1 MDNYIVRTTEDLL
14 SDDIY
19 GEVFFDCTEKIIPA
33 ILDRA
38 MRRITAFNVSEENPY
53 YTSYE
58 GILYSKDGKKVIK
71 SPAKK
76 SGSVKLHDG
85 TEDICENAFAFSDI
99 QSVTFPDS
107 LKRIERSAFDS
118 CYALTEID
126 FGNGI
131 EHLGENEDGYIFN
144 SCDSLEVLRFPKQLK
159 SIGKSAFA
167 NSGVRAIAFNEGL
180 ESIATRAFYGSHLE
194 KVELPASLK
203 NCGSLCFSTVQR
215 VIFNGDT
222 LPKGFISA
230 ITLDEFDSNDGV
242 EAVKVYLKDIPSNAR
257 NICKDLQRLSNVKEV
272 KVDRLNR
279 LYIIPSWNK
288 INKVCLTSKEYMG
301 FSNLTDMPDI
311 KEIDIEDN
319 PYFKSIDGMI
329 YTKDGESLVLCPSGR
344 TKKVVIA
351 DGTKSI
357 ETSAFK
363 DSKVK
368 SVICPDSLQNIC
380 CLAFNECPK
389 LQHVDFGK
397 GITILGGMQRPV
409 FHKCDS
415 LKNVEFPSQIKY
427 IGKNLFSRCFNLSKI
442 IFHEGLERIGPNA
455 FSSCKNVDTVKFPA
469 SLTYVGDGN
478 FQQVSHFVFKKD
490 RLPKNFL
497 RAVTTF
503 EEFVYGTRNIFEVD
517 TPNIKFYIP
526 SYMNSPDIAKADF
539 YMSSYNIDYEYAASL
554 LNVASH
560 YGQKEDIAL
569 KMYIHFAKN
578 GITIPAEL
586 SLFLS
591 MSGSG
596 IAKRLAGD
604 KNRINEFVWMLKSK
618 FVNDNDLQW
627 ILNGIRDDAVLTAYA
642 LDAIKERKTEDFH
655 I

>member
-1 MDNYIVRTTEDLL
+1 MNTEVIPKAAYSNGLQETGQDGVVFTMPASRKKLMSVDIRPDIDTLVFSRQFIAYNLMDENKVFPNIRKIYIENGVRG
-14 SDDIY
+14 I
-19 GEVFFDCTEKIIPA
+19 KIKNSTFP
-33 ILDRA
+33 
-38 MRRITAFNVSEENPY
+38 NVEQVVSESSSFASGEMLIEVGLYNQYTLINTFIKKPTDVLNLADITFIADHALDGCLARIKKIDENISVVSDAFKRYFKWNQPY
-53 YTSYE
+53 V
-58 GILYSKDGKKVIK
+58 DG
-71 SPAKK
+71 
-76 SGSVKLHDG
+76 VKM
-85 TEDICENAFAFSDI
+85 I
-99 QSVTFPDS
+99 DS
-107 LKRIERSAFDS
+107 LIIDIDS
-118 CYALTEID
+118 TA
-126 FGNGI
+126 
-131 EHLGENEDGYIFN
+131 
-144 SCDSLEVLRFPKQLK
+144 EV
-159 SIGKSAFA
+159 
-167 NSGVRAIAFNEGL
+167 
-180 ESIATRAFYGSHLE
+180 
-194 KVELPASLK
+194 
-203 NCGSLCFSTVQR
+203 
-215 VIFNGDT
+215 
-222 LPKGFISA
+222 
-230 ITLDEFDSNDGV
+230 IT
-242 EAVKVYLKDIPSNAR
+242 IPSNAR
-257 NICKDLQRLSNVKEV
+257 NICKDLQKLSNVKDV
-272 KVDRLNR
+272 KINR
-279 LYIIPSWNK
+279 LSRLHIIPSWNK
-288 INKVCLTSKEYMG
+288 VNKVCLTSKEYMG
-301 FSNLTDMPDI
+301 FSNLPDMPEV

-319 PYFKSIDGMI
+319 PYFKSIDGII

-397 GITILGGMQRPV
+397 GITLLGGMQRPV

-427 IGKNLFSRCFNLSKI
+427 IGENLFSRCFNLSKI
-442 IFHEGLERIGPNA
+442 IFHEGLEKIGQNA

-503 EEFVYGTRNIFEVD
+503 KEFVYSSRNIFEVD

-526 SYMNSPDIAKADF
+526 SYMDSPDIAKADF

-578 GITIPAEL
+578 GIAIPAEL

-591 MSGSG
+591 MSGGG
-596 IAKRLAGD
+596 IAKKLAGD

>member
-1 MDNYIVRTTEDLL
+1 MNTEVIPKAAYSNGLQETGQDGVVFTMPASRKKLMSVDIRPDIDTLVFSRQFIAYNLMDENKVFPNIRKIYIENGVRG
-14 SDDIY
+14 I
-19 GEVFFDCTEKIIPA
+19 KIK
-33 ILDRA
+33 
-38 MRRITAFNVSEENPY
+38 NS
-53 YTSYE
+53 
-58 GILYSKDGKKVIK
+58 
-71 SPAKK
+71 
-76 SGSVKLHDG
+76 
-85 TEDICENAFAFSDI
+85 
-99 QSVTFPDS
+99 TFPNVEQVISESSSFASGEMLIEVGLYNQYTLINTFIKKPTDVLNLADITFIADHALDGCLARIKKIDENISVVSDAFKRYFKWNQPYVDGVKMIDS
-107 LKRIERSAFDS
+107 LIIDIDS
-118 CYALTEID
+118 TA
-126 FGNGI
+126 
-131 EHLGENEDGYIFN
+131 
-144 SCDSLEVLRFPKQLK
+144 EV
-159 SIGKSAFA
+159 
-167 NSGVRAIAFNEGL
+167 
-180 ESIATRAFYGSHLE
+180 
-194 KVELPASLK
+194 
-203 NCGSLCFSTVQR
+203 
-215 VIFNGDT
+215 
-222 LPKGFISA
+222 
-230 ITLDEFDSNDGV
+230 IT
-242 EAVKVYLKDIPSNAR
+242 IPSNAR
-257 NICKDLQRLSNVKEV
+257 NICKDLQKLSNVKEV
-272 KVDRLNR
+272 KIDRLSR

-301 FSNLTDMPDI
+301 FSNLPDMPDI

-319 PYFKSIDGMI
+319 PYFKSIDGII

-415 LKNVEFPSQIKY
+415 LKTIEFPSQIKY
-427 IGKNLFSRCFNLSKI
+427 IGENLFSRCFNLSKI
-442 IFHEGLERIGPNA
+442 IFHEGLEKIGPNA

-478 FQQVSHFVFKKD
+478 FQQVNHFVFKKD
-490 RLPKNFL
+490 MLPKNFL

-503 EEFVYGTRNIFEVD
+503 EEFVYGARNIFEVD
-517 TPNIKFYIP
+517 VPNIKFYIP
-526 SYMNSPDIAKADF
+526 SYMDSPDIAKADF

-554 LNVASH
+554 FDMASH
-560 YGQKEDIAL
+560 HGQKEDIAL
-569 KMYIHFAKN
+569 KTYIHFAKN

-586 SLFLS
+586 SLFLL
-591 MSGSG
+591 MSVGG

-604 KNRINEFVWMLKSK
+604 KNRIDEFGWILKSK
-618 FVNDNDLQW
+618 FVSDNDLQW
-627 ILNGIRDDAVLTAYA
+627 ILNGIKDDAVMTAYV

>member
-1 MDNYIVRTTEDLL
+1 MNTEVIPKAAYSNGLQETGQDGVVFTMPASRKKLMSVDIRPDIDTLVFSRQFIAYNLMDENKVFPNIRKIYIENGVRG
-14 SDDIY
+14 I
-19 GEVFFDCTEKIIPA
+19 KIKNSTFP
-33 ILDRA
+33 
-38 MRRITAFNVSEENPY
+38 NVEQVVSESSSFASGEMLIEVGLYNQYTLINTFIKKPTDVLNLADITFIADHALDGCLARIKKIDENISVVSDAFKRYFKWNQPY
-53 YTSYE
+53 V
-58 GILYSKDGKKVIK
+58 DG
-71 SPAKK
+71 
-76 SGSVKLHDG
+76 VKM
-85 TEDICENAFAFSDI
+85 I
-99 QSVTFPDS
+99 DS
-107 LKRIERSAFDS
+107 LIIDIDS
-118 CYALTEID
+118 TA
-126 FGNGI
+126 
-131 EHLGENEDGYIFN
+131 
-144 SCDSLEVLRFPKQLK
+144 EV
-159 SIGKSAFA
+159 
-167 NSGVRAIAFNEGL
+167 
-180 ESIATRAFYGSHLE
+180 
-194 KVELPASLK
+194 
-203 NCGSLCFSTVQR
+203 
-215 VIFNGDT
+215 
-222 LPKGFISA
+222 
-230 ITLDEFDSNDGV
+230 IT
-242 EAVKVYLKDIPSNAR
+242 IPSNAR
-257 NICKDLQRLSNVKEV
+257 NICKDLQKLCNVKDV

-288 INKVCLTSKEYMG
+288 INKVRLTSKEYMG
-301 FSNLTDMPDI
+301 FSNLPDMPDI

-319 PYFKSIDGMI
+319 PYFKSIDGII

-415 LKNVEFPSQIKY
+415 LKTIEFPSQIKY
-427 IGKNLFSRCFNLSKI
+427 IGENLFSRCFNLSKI
-442 IFHEGLERIGPNA
+442 IFHEGLEKIGPNA

-478 FQQVSHFVFKKD
+478 FQQVNHFVFKKD

-503 EEFVYGTRNIFEVD
+503 EEFVYGARNIFEVD
-517 TPNIKFYIP
+517 APNIKFYIP
-526 SYMNSPDIAKADF
+526 SYMDSPDIAKADF

-554 LNVASH
+554 FDMASH
-560 YGQKEDIAL
+560 HGQKEDIAL
-569 KMYIHFAKN
+569 KTYIHFAKN

-586 SLFLS
+586 SLFLL
-591 MSGSG
+591 MSVGG

-604 KNRINEFVWMLKSK
+604 KNRIDEFGWILKSK
-618 FVNDNDLQW
+618 FVSDNDLQW
-627 ILNGIRDDAVLTAYA
+627 ILNGIKDDAVMTAYA

>member
-1 MDNYIVRTTEDLL
+1 MNTEVISKAAYSNGLQENGQDGVVFTMPASRKKFMSVYIRPDIDTLVFSRKFIEYNLMDENKVFPNIKKICIENGVRE
-14 SDDIY
+14 I
-19 GEVFFDCTEKIIPA
+19 KIKNSTFP
-33 ILDRA
+33 
-38 MRRITAFNVSEENPY
+38 NVEQVVSESSSFASGEMLIEVGLYNQYTLINTFIKKPTDVLNLADITFIADHALDGCLARIKKIDENISVVSDAFKRYFKWNQPY
-53 YTSYE
+53 
-58 GILYSKDGKKVIK
+58 V
-71 SPAKK
+71 
-76 SGSVKLHDG
+76 
-85 TEDICENAFAFSDI
+85 
-99 QSVTFPDS
+99 
-107 LKRIERSAFDS
+107 
-118 CYALTEID
+118 
-126 FGNGI
+126 
-131 EHLGENEDGYIFN
+131 
-144 SCDSLEVLRFPKQLK
+144 
-159 SIGKSAFA
+159 
-167 NSGVRAIAFNEGL
+167 
-180 ESIATRAFYGSHLE
+180 
-194 KVELPASLK
+194 
-203 NCGSLCFSTVQR
+203 
-215 VIFNGDT
+215 
-222 LPKGFISA
+222 
-230 ITLDEFDSNDGV
+230 DGV
-242 EAVKVYLKDIPSNAR
+242 KMINSLIIDIDSTAEVITIPSNAR

-272 KVDRLNR
+272 KVDRLSR

-301 FSNLTDMPDI
+301 FSNLPDIPDI

-319 PYFKSIDGMI
+319 PYFKSIDGII

-380 CLAFNECPK
+380 CTAFNKCSK

-397 GITILGGMQRPV
+397 GITILGDMQRPV

-415 LKNVEFPSQIKY
+415 LKNVEFPPQIKY
-427 IGKNLFSRCFNLSKI
+427 IGKNMFSRCFNLSKI
-442 IFHEGLERIGPNA
+442 IFHEGLEKIGPNA

-478 FQQVSHFVFKKD
+478 FQQVNHFVFKKD

-497 RAVTTF
+497 RAVATF
-503 EEFVYGTRNIFEVD
+503 EEFVYGARNIFEID
-517 TPNIKFYIP
+517 APNVKFYMP
-526 SYMNSPDIAKADF
+526 SYIDNQNIAKADF
-539 YMSSYNIDYEYAASL
+539 YMSSYDIDYEYALSL

-578 GITIPAEL
+578 GIAIPAEL

-591 MSGSG
+591 TSGGS
-596 IAKRLAGD
+596 IAKRLAND
-604 KNRINEFVWMLKSK
+604 RNHIDEFGWMLKSK

>member
-1 MDNYIVRTTEDLL
+1 MPKKERKKDMNTEVIPKAAYSNGLQETGQDGVVFTMPASRKKFMSVYIRPDIDTLVFSRKFIEYNLMDENKVFPNIKKICIENGVRGIKIKNSTFPNVEQVVSESSSFASGEMLIEVGLYNQYTLINAFIKNPTDVLNLADITFIEDHALDGCL
-14 SDDIY
+14 ARIN
-19 GEVFFDCTEKIIPA
+19 KI
-33 ILDRA
+33 DE
-38 MRRITAFNVSEENPY
+38 NVSVVSDAFKRYFKWNQPY
-53 YTSYE
+53 V
-58 GILYSKDGKKVIK
+58 DG
-71 SPAKK
+71 
-76 SGSVKLHDG
+76 VKM
-85 TEDICENAFAFSDI
+85 I
-99 QSVTFPDS
+99 DS
-107 LKRIERSAFDS
+107 LIIDIDS
-118 CYALTEID
+118 TA
-126 FGNGI
+126 
-131 EHLGENEDGYIFN
+131 
-144 SCDSLEVLRFPKQLK
+144 EV
-159 SIGKSAFA
+159 
-167 NSGVRAIAFNEGL
+167 
-180 ESIATRAFYGSHLE
+180 
-194 KVELPASLK
+194 
-203 NCGSLCFSTVQR
+203 
-215 VIFNGDT
+215 
-222 LPKGFISA
+222 
-230 ITLDEFDSNDGV
+230 IT
-242 EAVKVYLKDIPSNAR
+242 IPSNAR
-257 NICKDLQRLSNVKEV
+257 NICKDLQKLSNVKEV
-272 KVDRLNR
+272 KIDRLSR

-288 INKVCLTSKEYMG
+288 VNKVCLTSKEYMG
-301 FSNLTDMPDI
+301 FSNLPDMPEV

-319 PYFKSIDGMI
+319 QYFKSIDGII

-415 LKNVEFPSQIKY
+415 LKTIEFPSQIKY
-427 IGKNLFSRCFNLSKI
+427 IGENLFSRCFNLSKI
-442 IFHEGLERIGPNA
+442 IFHEGLEKIGPNA

-478 FQQVSHFVFKKD
+478 FQQVNHFVFKKD

-517 TPNIKFYIP
+517 TPHVKFYMP
-526 SYMNSPDIAKADF
+526 SYMDSPDIAKADF
-539 YMSSYNIDYEYAASL
+539 YMSSYDMDYEYAASL
-554 LNVASH
+554 FDMASH
-560 YGQKEDIAL
+560 HGQKEDIAL

-578 GITIPAEL
+578 GIAIPAEL
-586 SLFLS
+586 SLFLL
-591 MSGSG
+591 MSVGG

-604 KNRINEFVWMLKSK
+604 KNRIDEFGWILKSK
-618 FVNDNDLQW
+618 FVSDNDLQW
-627 ILNGIRDDAVLTAYA
+627 ILNGIKDDAVLTAYA

>member
-1 MDNYIVRTTEDLL
+1 MNTEVIPKAAYSNGLQETGQDGVVFTMPASRKKLMSVDIRPDIDTLVFSRQFIAYNLMDENKVFPNIRKIYIENGVRG
-14 SDDIY
+14 I
-19 GEVFFDCTEKIIPA
+19 KIKNSTFP
-33 ILDRA
+33 
-38 MRRITAFNVSEENPY
+38 NVEQVVSESSSFASGEMLIEVGLYNQYTLINTFIKKPTDVLNLADITFIADHALDGCLARIKKIDENISVVSDAFKRYFKWNQPY
-53 YTSYE
+53 V
-58 GILYSKDGKKVIK
+58 DG
-71 SPAKK
+71 
-76 SGSVKLHDG
+76 VKM
-85 TEDICENAFAFSDI
+85 I
-99 QSVTFPDS
+99 DS
-107 LKRIERSAFDS
+107 LIIDIDS
-118 CYALTEID
+118 TA
-126 FGNGI
+126 
-131 EHLGENEDGYIFN
+131 
-144 SCDSLEVLRFPKQLK
+144 EV
-159 SIGKSAFA
+159 
-167 NSGVRAIAFNEGL
+167 
-180 ESIATRAFYGSHLE
+180 
-194 KVELPASLK
+194 
-203 NCGSLCFSTVQR
+203 
-215 VIFNGDT
+215 
-222 LPKGFISA
+222 
-230 ITLDEFDSNDGV
+230 IT
-242 EAVKVYLKDIPSNAR
+242 IPSNAR
-257 NICKDLQRLSNVKEV
+257 NICKDLQKLSNVKDV
-272 KVDRLNR
+272 KINR
-279 LYIIPSWNK
+279 LSRLHIIPSWNK
-288 INKVCLTSKEYMG
+288 VNKVCLTSKEYMG
-301 FSNLTDMPDI
+301 FSNLPDMPEV

-319 PYFKSIDGMI
+319 PYFKSIDGII

-397 GITILGGMQRPV
+397 GITLLGGMQRPV

-427 IGKNLFSRCFNLSKI
+427 IDENLFSRCFNLSKI
-442 IFHEGLERIGPNA
+442 IFHEGLEKIGQNA

-503 EEFVYGTRNIFEVD
+503 KEFVYGSRNIFEVD

-526 SYMNSPDIAKADF
+526 SYMDSPDIAKADF

-578 GITIPAEL
+578 GIAIPAEL

-591 MSGSG
+591 MSGGG

>member
-1 MDNYIVRTTEDLL
+1 MNTEVIPKAAYSNGLQETGQDGVVFTMPASRKKLMSVDIRPDIDTLVFSRQFIAYNLMDENKVFPNIRKIYIENGVRG
-14 SDDIY
+14 I
-19 GEVFFDCTEKIIPA
+19 KIKNSTFP
-33 ILDRA
+33 
-38 MRRITAFNVSEENPY
+38 NVEQVVSESSSFASGEMLIEVGLYNQYTLINTFIKKPTDVLNLADITFIADHALDGCLVRIKKIDENISVVSDAFKRYFKWNQPY
-53 YTSYE
+53 V
-58 GILYSKDGKKVIK
+58 DG
-71 SPAKK
+71 
-76 SGSVKLHDG
+76 VKM
-85 TEDICENAFAFSDI
+85 I
-99 QSVTFPDS
+99 DS
-107 LKRIERSAFDS
+107 LIIDIDS
-118 CYALTEID
+118 TA
-126 FGNGI
+126 
-131 EHLGENEDGYIFN
+131 
-144 SCDSLEVLRFPKQLK
+144 EV
-159 SIGKSAFA
+159 
-167 NSGVRAIAFNEGL
+167 
-180 ESIATRAFYGSHLE
+180 
-194 KVELPASLK
+194 
-203 NCGSLCFSTVQR
+203 
-215 VIFNGDT
+215 
-222 LPKGFISA
+222 
-230 ITLDEFDSNDGV
+230 IT
-242 EAVKVYLKDIPSNAR
+242 IPSNAR
-257 NICKDLQRLSNVKEV
+257 NICKDLQKLSNVKDV
-272 KVDRLNR
+272 KINR
-279 LYIIPSWNK
+279 LSRLHIIPSWNK
-288 INKVCLTSKEYMG
+288 VNKVCLTSKEYMG
-301 FSNLTDMPDI
+301 FSNLPDMHEV

-319 PYFKSIDGMI
+319 PYFKSIDGII

-397 GITILGGMQRPV
+397 GITLLGGMQRPV

-427 IGKNLFSRCFNLSKI
+427 IGENLFSRCFNLSKI
-442 IFHEGLERIGPNA
+442 IFHEGLEKIGPNA

-503 EEFVYGTRNIFEVD
+503 KEFVYGSRNIFEVD

-526 SYMNSPDIAKADF
+526 SYMDSPDIAKADF

-578 GITIPAEL
+578 GIAIPAEL

-591 MSGSG
+591 MSGGG

>member
-1 MDNYIVRTTEDLL
+1 MNTEVISKAACSNGLQETGQDGVVFTVPAFRKKSMSVDIRPDIDTLVFSREFIAYNLMDEDKVFPNIKKICIENGVRG
-14 SDDIY
+14 I
-19 GEVFFDCTEKIIPA
+19 KIKNSTFPNVE
-33 ILDRA
+33 RV
-38 MRRITAFNVSEENPY
+38 VSESSSFASGEMLIETGLY
-53 YTSYE
+53 GQYTL
-58 GILYSKDGKKVIK
+58 I
-71 SPAKK
+71 
-76 SGSVKLHDG
+76 
-85 TEDICENAFAFSDI
+85 NAFVKNPTDVLNLTDITFIADHALDGCLARIKKIDENISVVSDAFKRYFEWN
-99 QSVTFPDS
+99 QPYVNGAKMVDS
-107 LKRIERSAFDS
+107 LIIDVDS
-118 CYALTEID
+118 TA
-126 FGNGI
+126 
-131 EHLGENEDGYIFN
+131 
-144 SCDSLEVLRFPKQLK
+144 EV
-159 SIGKSAFA
+159 
-167 NSGVRAIAFNEGL
+167 
-180 ESIATRAFYGSHLE
+180 
-194 KVELPASLK
+194 
-203 NCGSLCFSTVQR
+203 
-215 VIFNGDT
+215 
-222 LPKGFISA
+222 
-230 ITLDEFDSNDGV
+230 IT
-242 EAVKVYLKDIPSNAR
+242 IPSNAR

-288 INKVCLTSKEYMG
+288 INKVCLTSKEYLG

-517 TPNIKFYIP
+517 TPNIKFYLTLTQKTP
-526 SYMNSPDIAKADF
+526 S
-539 YMSSYNIDYEYAASL
+539 DY
-554 LNVASH
+554 V
-560 YGQKEDIAL
+560 
-569 KMYIHFAKN
+569 
-578 GITIPAEL
+578 TI
-586 SLFLS
+586 FL
-591 MSGSG
+591 
-596 IAKRLAGD
+596 
-604 KNRINEFVWMLKSK
+604 V
-618 FVNDNDLQW
+618 
-627 ILNGIRDDAVLTAYA
+627 T
-642 LDAIKERKTEDFH
+642 
-655 I
+655 

>member
-1 MDNYIVRTTEDLL
+1 MPKKKRKKDMNTEVIPKAAYSNGLQETGQDGVVFTMPASRKKFMSVYIRPDIDTLVFSRKFIEYNLMDENKVFPNIKKICIENGVRGIKIKNSTFPNVEQVVSESSSFASGEMLIEVGLYNQYTLINAFIKNPTDVLNLADITFIEDHALDGCL
-14 SDDIY
+14 ARIN
-19 GEVFFDCTEKIIPA
+19 KI
-33 ILDRA
+33 DE
-38 MRRITAFNVSEENPY
+38 NVSVVSDAFKRYFKWNQPY
-53 YTSYE
+53 V
-58 GILYSKDGKKVIK
+58 DG
-71 SPAKK
+71 
-76 SGSVKLHDG
+76 VKM
-85 TEDICENAFAFSDI
+85 I
-99 QSVTFPDS
+99 DS
-107 LKRIERSAFDS
+107 LIIDIDS
-118 CYALTEID
+118 TA
-126 FGNGI
+126 
-131 EHLGENEDGYIFN
+131 
-144 SCDSLEVLRFPKQLK
+144 EV
-159 SIGKSAFA
+159 
-167 NSGVRAIAFNEGL
+167 
-180 ESIATRAFYGSHLE
+180 
-194 KVELPASLK
+194 
-203 NCGSLCFSTVQR
+203 
-215 VIFNGDT
+215 
-222 LPKGFISA
+222 
-230 ITLDEFDSNDGV
+230 IT
-242 EAVKVYLKDIPSNAR
+242 IPSNAR
-257 NICKDLQRLSNVKEV
+257 NICKDLQKLSNVKEV
-272 KVDRLNR
+272 KIDRLSR

-288 INKVCLTSKEYMG
+288 VNKVCLTSKEYMG
-301 FSNLTDMPDI
+301 FSNLPDMPEV

-539 YMSSYNIDYEYAASL
+539 YMSSYNIDYEYTASL

>member
-1 MDNYIVRTTEDLL
+1 MNTEVIPKAAYSNGLQETGQDGVVFTMPASRKKLMSVDIRPDIDTLVFSRQFIAYNLMDENKVFPNIRKIYIENGVRG
-14 SDDIY
+14 I
-19 GEVFFDCTEKIIPA
+19 KIKNSTFP
-33 ILDRA
+33 
-38 MRRITAFNVSEENPY
+38 NVEQVVSESSSFASGEMLIEVGLYNQYTLINTFIKKPTDVLNLADITFIADHALDGCLARIKKIDENISVVSDAFKRYFKWNQPY
-53 YTSYE
+53 V
-58 GILYSKDGKKVIK
+58 DG
-71 SPAKK
+71 
-76 SGSVKLHDG
+76 VKM
-85 TEDICENAFAFSDI
+85 I
-99 QSVTFPDS
+99 DS
-107 LKRIERSAFDS
+107 LIIDIDS
-118 CYALTEID
+118 TA
-126 FGNGI
+126 
-131 EHLGENEDGYIFN
+131 
-144 SCDSLEVLRFPKQLK
+144 EV
-159 SIGKSAFA
+159 
-167 NSGVRAIAFNEGL
+167 
-180 ESIATRAFYGSHLE
+180 
-194 KVELPASLK
+194 
-203 NCGSLCFSTVQR
+203 
-215 VIFNGDT
+215 
-222 LPKGFISA
+222 
-230 ITLDEFDSNDGV
+230 IT
-242 EAVKVYLKDIPSNAR
+242 IPSNAR
-257 NICKDLQRLSNVKEV
+257 NICKDLQKLSNVKDV
-272 KVDRLNR
+272 KINR
-279 LYIIPSWNK
+279 LSRLHIIPSCNK
-288 INKVCLTSKEYMG
+288 VNKVCLTSKEYMG
-301 FSNLTDMPDI
+301 FSNLPDMPEV

-319 PYFKSIDGMI
+319 PYFKSIDGII

-389 LQHVDFGK
+389 LQHIDFGK
-397 GITILGGMQRPV
+397 GITLLGGMQRPV

-427 IGKNLFSRCFNLSKI
+427 IGENLFSRCFNLSKI
-442 IFHEGLERIGPNA
+442 IFHEGLEKIGPNA

-503 EEFVYGTRNIFEVD
+503 KEFVYGSRNIFEVD
-517 TPNIKFYIP
+517 TTNIKFYIP
-526 SYMNSPDIAKADF
+526 SYMDSPDIAKADF

-560 YGQKEDIAL
+560 YDQKEDIAL

-578 GITIPAEL
+578 GIAIPAEL

-591 MSGSG
+591 MSVGG

-604 KNRINEFVWMLKSK
+604 KNRIDEFGWILKSK
-618 FVNDNDLQW
+618 FVSDNDLQW
-627 ILNGIRDDAVLTAYA
+627 ILNGIKDDAVMTAYA

>member
-1 MDNYIVRTTEDLL
+1 MPKKKKGKKDMNTEVISKAAYSNGLQENGQDGVVFTMSASRKKSMSVDIRPDIDTLVFSRKFIEYNLMDENKVFPNIKKICIENGVRE
-14 SDDIY
+14 I
-19 GEVFFDCTEKIIPA
+19 KIKNSTFP
-33 ILDRA
+33 
-38 MRRITAFNVSEENPY
+38 NVEQVVSESSSFASGEMLIEVGLYNQYTLINTFIKKPTDVLNLADITFIADHALDGCLARIKKIDENISVVSDAFKRYFKWNQPY
-53 YTSYE
+53 
-58 GILYSKDGKKVIK
+58 V
-71 SPAKK
+71 
-76 SGSVKLHDG
+76 
-85 TEDICENAFAFSDI
+85 
-99 QSVTFPDS
+99 
-107 LKRIERSAFDS
+107 
-118 CYALTEID
+118 
-126 FGNGI
+126 
-131 EHLGENEDGYIFN
+131 
-144 SCDSLEVLRFPKQLK
+144 
-159 SIGKSAFA
+159 
-167 NSGVRAIAFNEGL
+167 
-180 ESIATRAFYGSHLE
+180 
-194 KVELPASLK
+194 
-203 NCGSLCFSTVQR
+203 
-215 VIFNGDT
+215 
-222 LPKGFISA
+222 
-230 ITLDEFDSNDGV
+230 DGV
-242 EAVKVYLKDIPSNAR
+242 KMINSLIIDIDSTAEVITIPSNAR

-272 KVDRLNR
+272 KVDRLSR

-301 FSNLTDMPDI
+301 FSNLPDIPDI

-319 PYFKSIDGMI
+319 PYFKSIDGII

-380 CLAFNECPK
+380 CTAFNKCSK
-389 LQHVDFGK
+389 LQHVDFGR

-409 FHKCDS
+409 FYKCDA
-415 LKNVEFPSQIKY
+415 LKKVEFPPQIKY
-427 IGKNLFSRCFNLSKI
+427 LGENLFSRCLNLSKI
-442 IFHEGLERIGPNA
+442 IFHEGLEKIGPNA
-455 FSSCKNVDTVKFPA
+455 FPSCKNVDAVKFPA

-478 FQQVSHFVFKKD
+478 FQHVSHFIFKKD

-503 EEFVYGTRNIFEVD
+503 EEFVYDTRDIFEVD
-517 TPNIKFYIP
+517 LPHIKFYMP
-526 SYMNSPDIAKADF
+526 SYIDSPDIAKADF
-539 YMSSYNIDYEYAASL
+539 YMSYYDIDYEYAASL

-560 YGQKEDIAL
+560 HGQKEDIAL
-569 KMYIHFAKN
+569 KLYIHFTKN

-591 MSGSG
+591 MYGGG
-596 IAKRLAGD
+596 IAKRLSED
-604 KNRINEFVWMLKSK
+604 KNRIDEFEWILRST

-627 ILNGIRDDAVLTAYA
+627 ILNGIKDDAVLTAYA

>member
-1 MDNYIVRTTEDLL
+1 MNTEVIPKAAYSNRLQETGQDGVVFTMPASRKKLMSVDIRPDIDTLVFSRQFIAYNLMDENKVFPNIRKIYIENGVRG
-14 SDDIY
+14 I
-19 GEVFFDCTEKIIPA
+19 KIKNSTFP
-33 ILDRA
+33 
-38 MRRITAFNVSEENPY
+38 NVEQVVSESSSFASGEMLIEVGLYNQYTLINTFIKKPTDVLNLADITFIADHALDGCLARIKKIDENISVVSDAFKRYFKWNQPY
-53 YTSYE
+53 V
-58 GILYSKDGKKVIK
+58 DG
-71 SPAKK
+71 
-76 SGSVKLHDG
+76 VKM
-85 TEDICENAFAFSDI
+85 I
-99 QSVTFPDS
+99 DS
-107 LKRIERSAFDS
+107 LIIDIDS
-118 CYALTEID
+118 TA
-126 FGNGI
+126 
-131 EHLGENEDGYIFN
+131 
-144 SCDSLEVLRFPKQLK
+144 EV
-159 SIGKSAFA
+159 
-167 NSGVRAIAFNEGL
+167 
-180 ESIATRAFYGSHLE
+180 
-194 KVELPASLK
+194 
-203 NCGSLCFSTVQR
+203 
-215 VIFNGDT
+215 
-222 LPKGFISA
+222 
-230 ITLDEFDSNDGV
+230 IT
-242 EAVKVYLKDIPSNAR
+242 IPSNAR
-257 NICKDLQRLSNVKEV
+257 NICKDLQKLSNVKDV
-272 KVDRLNR
+272 KINR
-279 LYIIPSWNK
+279 LSRLHIIPSWNK
-288 INKVCLTSKEYMG
+288 VNKVCLTSKEYMG
-301 FSNLTDMPDI
+301 FSNLPDMPEV

-319 PYFKSIDGMI
+319 PYFKSIDGII

-397 GITILGGMQRPV
+397 GITLLGGMQRPV

-427 IGKNLFSRCFNLSKI
+427 IGENLFSRCFNLSKI
-442 IFHEGLERIGPNA
+442 IFHEGLEKIGQNA

-503 EEFVYGTRNIFEVD
+503 KEFVYGSRNIFEVD

-526 SYMNSPDIAKADF
+526 SYMDSPDIAKADF

-578 GITIPAEL
+578 GIAIPAEL

-591 MSGSG
+591 MSGGG
-596 IAKRLAGD
+596 IAKKLAGD

>member
-1 MDNYIVRTTEDLL
+1 MPKKERKNDMNIKAIAIPKATYSNGLQKTCQDGVVFTMPTSRKKSMSVDIRPDIDTLVFSREFMTYNLMDEDKVFPNIKKIYIENGVRGIKIKNSTFPNVEQVVSESSSFASGEMLIEVGLYNQYTLINAFIKKPTNILNLADITFIEDHALDGCLARIKKIDENVSVL
-14 SDDIY
+14 SD
-19 GEVFFDCTEKIIPA
+19 
-33 ILDRA
+33 
-38 MRRITAFNVSEENPY
+38 AFKRYFAWNQPY
-53 YTSYE
+53 
-58 GILYSKDGKKVIK
+58 I
-71 SPAKK
+71 
-76 SGSVKLHDG
+76 
-85 TEDICENAFAFSDI
+85 
-99 QSVTFPDS
+99 
-107 LKRIERSAFDS
+107 
-118 CYALTEID
+118 
-126 FGNGI
+126 
-131 EHLGENEDGYIFN
+131 
-144 SCDSLEVLRFPKQLK
+144 
-159 SIGKSAFA
+159 
-167 NSGVRAIAFNEGL
+167 
-180 ESIATRAFYGSHLE
+180 
-194 KVELPASLK
+194 
-203 NCGSLCFSTVQR
+203 
-215 VIFNGDT
+215 
-222 LPKGFISA
+222 
-230 ITLDEFDSNDGV
+230 DGV
-242 EAVKVYLKDIPSNAR
+242 KMVDNLIIDVDSTAEVITIPSNAR
-257 NICKDLQRLSNVKEV
+257 NICKDLQKLSNVKEV
-272 KVDRLNR
+272 KIDRLSR

-288 INKVCLTSKEYMG
+288 VSKVCLTSKEYMG
-301 FSNLTDMPDI
+301 FSNLPDMPEV

-319 PYFKSIDGMI
+319 PYFKSIDGII

-351 DGTKSI
+351 DGTKNI
-357 ETSAFK
+357 ETNAFK

-368 SVICPDSLQNIC
+368 SIVCPDSLQNIC

-397 GITILGGMQRPV
+397 GITILGDMQRPV

-415 LKNVEFPSQIKY
+415 LKNVEFPPQIKY

-442 IFHEGLERIGPNA
+442 IFHEGLEKIGPNA

-478 FQQVSHFVFKKD
+478 FQQVNHFVFKKD

-503 EEFVYGTRNIFEVD
+503 EEFVYGARNIFEID
-517 TPNIKFYIP
+517 APNVKFYMP
-526 SYMNSPDIAKADF
+526 SYIDNQNIENIAKADF
-539 YMSSYNIDYEYAASL
+539 YMSSYDIDYEYALSL

-578 GITIPAEL
+578 GIAIPAEL

-591 MSGSG
+591 TSGGS
-596 IAKRLAGD
+596 IAKRLAND
-604 KNRINEFVWMLKSK
+604 KNHIDEFGWILKSK
-618 FVNDNDLQW
+618 FISDDDLQW

>member
-1 MDNYIVRTTEDLL
+1 MPKKKKGKKDMNTEVISKAAYSNGLQENGQDGVVFTMSASRKKSMSVDISPDIDTLVFSREFMTYNLMDEDKVFPNIKKICIKNGVMKIKIKNSTFPNVERVVSESSSFASGEMLIETGL
-14 SDDIY
+14 YGQYTLINAFVKNPTDVLNLTDITFIADHALD
-19 GEVFFDCTEKIIPA
+19 GCLARIKKI
-33 ILDRA
+33 DE
-38 MRRITAFNVSEENPY
+38 NVSVVSDAFKRYFEWNQPY
-53 YTSYE
+53 VN
-58 GILYSKDGKKVIK
+58 G
-71 SPAKK
+71 AKM
-76 SGSVKLHDG
+76 V
-85 TEDICENAFAFSDI
+85 
-99 QSVTFPDS
+99 DS
-107 LKRIERSAFDS
+107 LIIDVDS
-118 CYALTEID
+118 TA
-126 FGNGI
+126 
-131 EHLGENEDGYIFN
+131 
-144 SCDSLEVLRFPKQLK
+144 EV
-159 SIGKSAFA
+159 
-167 NSGVRAIAFNEGL
+167 
-180 ESIATRAFYGSHLE
+180 
-194 KVELPASLK
+194 
-203 NCGSLCFSTVQR
+203 
-215 VIFNGDT
+215 
-222 LPKGFISA
+222 
-230 ITLDEFDSNDGV
+230 IT
-242 EAVKVYLKDIPSNAR
+242 IPSNAR

-288 INKVCLTSKEYMG
+288 INKVCLTSKEYLG

-397 GITILGGMQRPV
+397 GITLLGGMQRPV
-409 FHKCDS
+409 FYKCDA
-415 LKNVEFPSQIKY
+415 LKKVEFPPQIKY
-427 IGKNLFSRCFNLSKI
+427 LGENLFSRCLNLSKI
-442 IFHEGLERIGPNA
+442 ILHEGLEKIGPNA
-455 FSSCKNVDTVKFPA
+455 FPSCKNVDTVKFPA

-478 FQQVSHFVFKKD
+478 FQHVSRFVFKKD

-503 EEFVYGTRNIFEVD
+503 EEFVYDTRDIFEVR
-517 TPNIKFYIP
+517 TPNIKFYMP
-526 SYMNSPDIAKADF
+526 SYMDSPDIAKADF
-539 YMSSYNIDYEYAASL
+539 YMSSYDIDYEYAASL

-560 YGQKEDIAL
+560 HGQKEDIAL
-569 KMYIHFAKN
+569 KLYIHFTKN

-586 SLFLS
+586 SLFLL
-591 MSGSG
+591 MYGND
-596 IAKRLAGD
+596 IAKRLADD
-604 KNRINEFVWMLKSK
+604 KNRLNEFGWMLRSK
-618 FVNDNDLQW
+618 FVDDNDLQW
-627 ILNGIRDDAVLTAYA
+627 ILNGIKDDAVLTAYA

>member
-1 MDNYIVRTTEDLL
+1 MPKKKKGKKDMNTEVISKAAYSNGLQENGQDGVVFTMSASRKKSMSVDISPDIDTLVFSREFMTYNLMDEDKVFPNIKKICIKNGVMKIKIKNSTFPNVERVVSESSSFASGEMLIETGL
-14 SDDIY
+14 YGQYTLINAFVKNPTDVLNLTDITFIADHALD
-19 GEVFFDCTEKIIPA
+19 GCLARIKKI
-33 ILDRA
+33 DE
-38 MRRITAFNVSEENPY
+38 NVSVVSDAFKRYFEWNQPY
-53 YTSYE
+53 VN
-58 GILYSKDGKKVIK
+58 G
-71 SPAKK
+71 AKM
-76 SGSVKLHDG
+76 V
-85 TEDICENAFAFSDI
+85 
-99 QSVTFPDS
+99 DS
-107 LKRIERSAFDS
+107 LIIDVDS
-118 CYALTEID
+118 TA
-126 FGNGI
+126 
-131 EHLGENEDGYIFN
+131 
-144 SCDSLEVLRFPKQLK
+144 EV
-159 SIGKSAFA
+159 
-167 NSGVRAIAFNEGL
+167 
-180 ESIATRAFYGSHLE
+180 
-194 KVELPASLK
+194 
-203 NCGSLCFSTVQR
+203 
-215 VIFNGDT
+215 
-222 LPKGFISA
+222 
-230 ITLDEFDSNDGV
+230 IT
-242 EAVKVYLKDIPSNAR
+242 IPSNAR

-288 INKVCLTSKEYMG
+288 INKVCLTSKEYLG

-397 GITILGGMQRPV
+397 GITLLGGMQRPV

-427 IGKNLFSRCFNLSKI
+427 IGENLFSRCFNLSKI
-442 IFHEGLERIGPNA
+442 IFHEGLEKIGPNA

-478 FQQVSHFVFKKD
+478 FQQISHFVFKKD

-517 TPNIKFYIP
+517 TPNIKFYLTLTQKTP
-526 SYMNSPDIAKADF
+526 S
-539 YMSSYNIDYEYAASL
+539 DY
-554 LNVASH
+554 V
-560 YGQKEDIAL
+560 
-569 KMYIHFAKN
+569 
-578 GITIPAEL
+578 TI
-586 SLFLS
+586 FL
-591 MSGSG
+591 
-596 IAKRLAGD
+596 
-604 KNRINEFVWMLKSK
+604 V
-618 FVNDNDLQW
+618 
-627 ILNGIRDDAVLTAYA
+627 T
-642 LDAIKERKTEDFH
+642 
-655 I
+655 